1 MLYYRIY
8 SVFCFLGWFVLFV
21 FLVSHPLFRC
31 RYVTVVCLL
40 LPDSSVLAH
49 ISRLSRMCR
58 TLLVFRFLPAF
69 LRLRRHCLLRYRYL
83 FVRDDFQ
90 FAVQDVLEDFIPP
103 GVLPVQSAYAVSV
116 FWVYFAGCVQGR
128 LFSDFSLC
136 LKYWVRNKFSVY
148 YFSGIGFYSTFG
160 SAYGSLDFIL
170 EFSF

>member
-58 TLLVFRFLPAF
+58 TLLVFRFRRRRRFTLRPTRGLCPF
-69 LRLRRHCLLRYRYL
+69 LFGSYFC
-83 FVRDDFQ
+83 
-90 FAVQDVLEDFIPP
+90 
-103 GVLPVQSAYAVSV
+103 AVSRV
-116 FWVYFAGCVQGR
+116 SPG
-128 LFSDFSLC
+128 L
-136 LKYWVRNKFSVY
+136 
-148 YFSGIGFYSTFG
+148 
-160 SAYGSLDFIL
+160 IL
-170 EFSF
+170 